1 MRVSRAPEEIQRRFW
16 TYREYTEERMKAIN
30 SIRLITSCFVLAGLL
45 LIGPCWSVLH
55 AAGGGYP
62 TRAITLVNPMAPGGL
77 TDVAARLL
85 AEALEKQ
92 LKQPVV
98 VVNKP
103 GGAMTTGG
111 YAVASAKPDGYTLG
125 FFMNSAATPEVYT
138 YFYSAPYSSN
148 DLRAI
153 CRSHF
158 FNTAV
163 TVKGDAPWNSMK
175 DFVEYARKNPGTKFG
190 HNGKGG
196 LQYVIM
202 TSIARTEGLKMVDVP
217 FDGDGSSMPAIM
229 GGHIPVALPAYAVVK
244 PLAQAKKL
252 KVLAISSEKR
262 IEIAPE
268 YPALGELGYKLPVYA
283 SFFAFFAPKKTP
295 DEVVKKIE
303 DAVYRVVQDKEFQAR
318 NKALD
323 LTLSYQ
329 DGQNFEKYLAQ
340 WKAEMQMFFKEQ
352 GMVK

>member
-1 MRVSRAPEEIQRRFW
+1 MHYKRFIGTSVLWAMLFLVGPGW
-16 TYREYTEERMKAIN
+16 T
-30 SIRLITSCFVLAGLL
+30 
-45 LIGPCWSVLH
+45 VLH
-55 AAGGGYP
+55 AADAGYP
-62 TRAITLVNPMAPGGL
+62 TKAITLVNPMAPGGL

-85 AEALEKQ
+85 AEAMEKQ

-111 YAVASAKPDGYTLG
+111 YAVASAKPDGYTFG
-125 FFMNSAATPEVYT
+125 FFMNSAALPEVYT
-138 YFYSAPYSSN
+138 YFYGAPYSSN
-148 DLRAI
+148 DLKPV
-153 CRSHF
+153 CRTHF

-202 TSIARTEGLKMVDVP
+202 TTIAKAEKLQLVDVP
-217 FDGDGSSMPAIM
+217 YDGDATSIPAIM
-229 GGHIPVALPAYAVVK
+229 GGHIPVALPAYALVK
-244 PLAQAKKL
+244 PLAEAKKL

-262 IEIAPE
+262 VDFAPDV
-268 YPALGELGYKLPVYA
+268 PALGELGYKMPSYA
-283 SFFAFFAPKKTP
+283 SFFAMFAPKKTP
-295 DEVVKKIE
+295 DAIVKKI
-303 DAVYRVVQDKEFQAR
+303 DDVVHKITQDKEFQAKNR
-318 NKALD
+318 SLD
-323 LTLSYQ
+323 LSLSYQ
-329 DGQNFEKYLAQ
+329 DPAGFEKYCVQ
-340 WKAEMQMFFKEQ
+340 WKADMLVFFKEQ

>member
-1 MRVSRAPEEIQRRFW
+1 MRRKETM
-16 TYREYTEERMKAIN
+16 TYET
-30 SIRLITSCFVLAGLL
+30 LIKVCFILAGLL
-45 LIGPCWSVLH
+45 LLAPSLSILH
-55 AAGGGYP
+55 AAETTYP
-62 TRAITLVNPMAPGGL
+62 TRAITLINPMAPGGL

-85 AEALEKQ
+85 AEAMEKQ

-125 FFMNSAATPEVYT
+125 FFMNSAACPEVYT
-138 YFYSAPYSSN
+138 YFYSAPYSTN
-148 DLRAI
+148 DLRPI

-163 TVKGDAPWNSMK
+163 TVKGDSPWNSMK

-202 TSIARTEGLKMVDVP
+202 TSIAKAEGLKLVDVP
-217 FDGDGSSMPAIM
+217 FDGDGASMPAIM

-252 KVLAISSEKR
+252 KVLAISSDKR
-262 IEIAPE
+262 VDIAPE

-283 SFFAFFAPKKTP
+283 SFFAVFAPKKTP
-295 DEVVKKIE
+295 DDIVKKLDDTIHKIM
-303 DAVYRVVQDKEFQAR
+303 QDREFQAR

-323 LTLSYQ
+323 LTMSYQ
-329 DGQNFEKYLAQ
+329 DGAGFEKYIVQ
-340 WKAEMQMFFKEQ
+340 WKADMQAFFKEQ